1 MCAHR
6 PVRAV
11 ALAVVLAC
19 LAPGAASAQRPADS
33 RWLPWLGCWVPV
45 AEPGSGPSAGGDASA
60 RKPEFLVC
68 VRPAEDGAGV
78 VVATVHEGKEVA
90 RRVLNADG
98 VQREVEVEGCAGWE
112 RARWSA
118 DGGRVFYRSLLTCEG
133 GVQRESSGATMM
145 LASGDWLDAEV
156 VRAGDAR
163 TLEVRRYRFATDQ
176 EHRAHGREAPAGNAL
191 ALETA
196 RKAAAATLSVSDVIE
211 AASEVD
217 EQVVQ
222 ALLVDYGGRFPL
234 DARALVRLADAGI
247 SAETIDLMIAL
258 SFPDRFEVNR
268 TALAADFRA
277 PEPAPAPVAGT
288 ALRGYGSSYSSSS
301 GVYGYG
307 PGCYA
312 FRSPWRIGFYPG
324 PLRYGQPYVAGY
336 GYAGCADWWP
346 RYRRWDGRVT
356 DPIVV
361 VERKPEPGGRAVPG
375 GGYTRRNQE
384 DSKGK
389 ARPRAGGSQIE
400 PERSAVAPSSGGK
413 ATQGG
418 YKADSSKKEEQGS
431 SGGTGRKAKPRGAS

>member
-11 ALAVVLAC
+11 ALALVLAC
-19 LAPGAASAQRPADS
+19 LAPGAASAQRLADS

-45 AEPGSGPSAGGDASA
+45 AEPGAGRDGSAG
-60 RKPEFLVC
+60 KPVFLVC
-68 VRPAEDGAGV
+68 VTPFEDGAGV
-78 VVATVHEGKEVA
+78 VVATVHEGQEVS

-133 GVQRESSGATMM
+133 AVQRESSGATMM

-156 VRAGDAR
+156 VRAGEAR
-163 TLEVRRYRFATDQ
+163 TLEVRRYRFATDD

-196 RKAAAATLSVSDVIE
+196 RKAAAATLSINDVIE

-234 DARALVRLADAGI
+234 DAKALVRLADAGV
-247 SAETIDLMIAL
+247 SSETIDLMIAL
-258 SFPDRFEVNR
+258 SFPHRFAVNR
-268 TALAADFRA
+268 TSLAADLRA
-277 PEPAPAPVAGT
+277 PEPAPAPVASDAFRGPGT
-288 ALRGYGSSYSSSS
+288 ALSISTGAYG
-301 GVYGYG
+301 YGYG
-307 PGCYA
+307 PLCYG

-324 PLRYGQPYVAGY
+324 PLRYGQPHAYGY

-356 DPIVV
+356 DPIVII
-361 VERKPEPGGRAVPG
+361 ERKPDPGGRAVPG

-389 ARPRAGGSQIE
+389 ARPRSGGSRIE

-413 ATQGG
+413 ATNEG
-418 YKADSSKKEEQGS
+418 YKAPSTKKEEQGS
-431 SGGTGRKAKPRGAS
+431 SGGTGRKAKPRGSGS

>member
-11 ALAVVLAC
+11 VSALVLAC
-19 LAPGAASAQRPADS
+19 LAPGAAAAQRPADS

-45 AEPGSGPSAGGDASA
+45 AEPGSDPSARGDATA
-60 RKPEFLVC
+60 RTPAFLVC
-68 VRPAEDGAGV
+68 VRPAADGAGI
-78 VVATVHEGKEVA
+78 VVATVHEGEEVA
-90 RRVLNADG
+90 RRALKADG

-133 GVQRESSGATMM
+133 GVRRESSGATMM

-176 EHRAHGREAPAGNAL
+176 EHRAHGREPPAGNAL

-196 RKAAAATLSVSDVIE
+196 RKAAAATLSVGDVIE

-222 ALLVDYGGRFPL
+222 ALLADYGGRFPL
-234 DARALVRLADAGI
+234 DAEALVRLADAGV
-247 SAETIDLMIAL
+247 SARTIDLMIAL
-258 SFPDRFEVNR
+258 SFPDRFAVNR

-277 PEPAPAPVAGT
+277 PEPAAAPVAGD
-288 ALRGYGSSYSSSS
+288 ALRGYPSSYVS
-301 GVYGYG
+301 VYGYG
-307 PGCYA
+307 PGCYG

-324 PLRYGQPYVAGY
+324 SLRYGRPYAAGY
-336 GYAGCADWWP
+336 GYSGCADLWP
-346 RYRRWDGRVT
+346 RYRRWDGLVT
-356 DPIVV
+356 DPIVI
-361 VERKPEPGGRAVPG
+361 VERKPDAGGRAVPG
-375 GGYTRRNQE
+375 GGYTRRSRD

-389 ARPRAGGSQIE
+389 ARPRAGGSRIG
-400 PERSAVAPSSGGK
+400 PERSAVAPSSGGG
-413 ATQGG
+413 ATRGG
-418 YKADSSKKEEQGS
+418 YEAGSSTGEKGS
-431 SGGTGRKAKPRGAS
+431 SGSSGRKAKPRGS